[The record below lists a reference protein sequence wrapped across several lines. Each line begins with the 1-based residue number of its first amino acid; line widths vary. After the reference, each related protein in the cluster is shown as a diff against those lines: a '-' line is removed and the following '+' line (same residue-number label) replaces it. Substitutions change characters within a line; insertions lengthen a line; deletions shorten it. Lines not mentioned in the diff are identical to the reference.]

1 MAHENARILVVE
13 DEDNLAMLIEYNLNK
28 IGYVSEIA
36 DDGEKALDI
45 LKEKNFDLVVL
56 DWMIPKISGI
66 EVCRRIRGNS
76 DFNKLPIIMLTALGD
91 ENDKIRLINQD
102 VSNLINPILRKIVST
117 KEGTAGF
124 ANVAGFEVGGKT
136 GTADQP
142 ADGEYSKKKINT
154 FASVFPASDPK
165 FALVV
170 MLDEPKPNKE
180 FVYNYR
186 DGRQPYKGNWRN
198 TAGWTTV
205 WVTGQ
210 IIDKIGPILATKY

>member
-1 MAHENARILVVE
+1 
-13 DEDNLAMLIEYNLNK
+13 LIKKKY
-28 IGYVSEIA
+28 
-36 DDGEKALDI
+36 EK
-45 LKEKNFDLVVL
+45 
-56 DWMIPKISGI
+56 
-66 EVCRRIRGNS
+66 
-76 DFNKLPIIMLTALGD
+76 
-91 ENDKIRLINQD
+91 DKIRLINQD

-136 GTADQP
+136 GTAYQP
-142 ADGEYSKKKINT
+142 AEKKKKKKKINT
-154 FASVFPASDPK
+154 FASVFPASNPK

>member
-1 MAHENARILVVE
+1 MI
-13 DEDNLAMLIEYNLNK
+13 NK
-28 IGYVSEIA
+28 
-36 DDGEKALDI
+36 
-45 LKEKNFDLVVL
+45 
-56 DWMIPKISGI
+56 
-66 EVCRRIRGNS
+66 
-76 DFNKLPIIMLTALGD
+76 
-91 ENDKIRLINQD
+91 D

-117 KEGTAGF
+117 EEGTAGF
-124 ANVAGFEVGGKT
+124 ANVSGFEIGGKT

-142 ADGEYSKKKINT
+142 AGGDYSKKKINT
-154 FASVFPASDPK
+154 FASVFPSSNPK

>member
-1 MAHENARILVVE
+1 
-13 DEDNLAMLIEYNLNK
+13 MLLGLKLE
-28 IGYVSEIA
+28 
-36 DDGEKALDI
+36 EKQ
-45 LKEKNFDLVVL
+45 VL
-56 DWMIPKISGI
+56 
-66 EVCRRIRGNS
+66 
-76 DFNKLPIIMLTALGD
+76 
-91 ENDKIRLINQD
+91 LINQQMG
-102 VSNLINPILRKIVST
+102 NI
-117 KEGTAGF
+117 
-124 ANVAGFEVGGKT
+124 
-136 GTADQP
+136 Q
-142 ADGEYSKKKINT
+142 KKKINT

>member
-1 MAHENARILVVE
+1 MV
-13 DEDNLAMLIEYNLNK
+13 K
-28 IGYVSEIA
+28 IGILNQLTFDTDEIGSTQIGRWGKCKLA
-36 DDGEKALDI
+36 TVAFGH
-45 LKEKNFDLVVL
+45 
-56 DWMIPKISGI
+56 GI
-66 EVCRRIRGNS
+66 ATTLLQLTKGYS
-76 DFNKLPIIMLTALGD
+76 IITNGGYEINPTLIKKKY